1 MKHKKTLIA
10 IVILAV
16 LLIAFLIQNYNSL
29 NKYREKTNN
38 EYSNLSIIIDKKL
51 DLTKNV
57 IKELNAIKYKSSK
70 LDKLKKA
77 TKKLEDAYNIST
89 KNKYNKQL
97 DDYLKKI
104 ESDIKN
110 ENLNTTDKYNV
121 LLSQISTQ
129 NDKLNK
135 QVEKY
140 NKKVNEYNNKISHI
154 PNNITSKLF
163 RMKSETVYS

>member
-10 IVILAV
+10 IIILAV

-29 NKYREKTNN
+29 NKYREKANN
-38 EYSNLSIIIDKKL
+38 EYSNLSIIVDKKL

-57 IKELNAIKYKSSK
+57 IKELNTMKYKSNK
-70 LDKLKKA
+70 LDKLKKSA
-77 TKKLEDAYNIST
+77 NKLEDAYNIST
-89 KNKYNKQL
+89 KNKYNKQV
-97 DDYLKKI
+97 DDYLEKI
-104 ESDIKN
+104 ESDIKKN
-110 ENLNTTDKYNV
+110 NYKTTDKFNV

-129 NDKLNK
+129 NEKLNK

-163 RMKSETVYS
+163 RMKTETVYS